1 MQLIQE
7 IQAIAAQ
14 KEPVIQAL
22 SQQIWQYAELN
33 WQEQRSCQ
41 ATIQAL
47 EAEGFSIAP
56 CAAGLDTAFVAHY
69 GDKGP
74 VIGFL
79 GEYDALAGL
88 SQQAAQPTQQAVEGH
103 AAGHGCGH
111 NMLGAGAFGAAA
123 ILKELVARGLVN
135 AQVEFFGCPAEEDG
149 AGKAHMARAGL
160 FDHLD
165 AAFCWHPD
173 GTNQVIGTGT
183 LAVMGVKYAFTGITA
198 HAAAAPYA
206 GRSALDA
213 AELMN
218 VGCNYLREH
227 MIPDARLHY
236 AYLDTGGAAPN
247 VVPDHAAVHY
257 YIRAPRT
264 SQMLELFERVNKVA
278 RGAALM
284 TETQME
290 YTILDACSDFVPNRP
305 LSQLLAD
312 CLAQLGG
319 PDFDEADRQLA
330 AQFQQTIPPRQRQDN
345 LVNACLSSGLHQA
358 DYAPLVLDDHTPPY
372 LHQPWAAEMGSTD
385 LGDASYC
392 APTAQCYIACAALGT
407 GGHTWQMTA
416 QANSSIGRKG
426 TIRAAMVLALAGARA
441 AGDPELLRQARQ
453 AFEEDVPNGYTCP
466 LPPRQ

>member
-1 MQLIQE
+1 MKKNYFLRTAILLVALLCGTSAWAVSITQNVTFNDWSKVTGSGNSYANYEGDQILPGSDGVDYTWDFYQVMLKNGSATATELQL
-7 IQAIAAQ
+7 Q
-14 KEPVIQAL
+14 K
-22 SQQIWQYAELN
+22 
-33 WQEQRSCQ
+33 
-41 ATIQAL
+41 
-47 EAEGFSIAP
+47 
-56 CAAGLDTAFVAHY
+56 
-69 GDKGP
+69 DKGVLTSP
-74 VIGFL
+74 IFDTQYGF
-79 GEYDALAGL
+79 DVTITFDC
-88 SQQAAQPTQQAVEGH
+88 SK
-103 AAGHGCGH
+103 
-111 NMLGAGAFGAAA
+111 N
-123 ILKELVARGLVN
+123 N
-135 AQVEFFGCPAEEDG
+135 ASITE
-149 AGKAHMARAGL
+149 
-160 FDHLD
+160 
-165 AAFCWHPD
+165 
-173 GTNQVIGTGT
+173 TGT
-183 LAVMGVKYAFTGITA
+183 DNMVQGASPLTLSVTSTSASITIEAGSAATYIKQIDIKPIANPSLQDPELAFTGITA

-278 RGAALM
+278 QGAALM

-372 LHQPWAAEMGSTD
+372 LHQPWVAEMGSTD